1 MNENLRDRIVRHL
14 EPLSDER
21 GYQVLDYIEFLE
33 SKYAG
38 STATPASLFDRFTEG
53 VEDTLRAGK
62 VSTTAIA
69 ETMGL
74 LNKAVGVLTGV
85 AAAGKSVASD
95 IVGAAG
101 KVAGTGESAPPRP
114 APPPPAA
121 APPSSGS
128 QPASPPDEATSA
140 G

>member
-1 MNENLRDRIVRHL
+1 MNQALRDRINRHL

-33 SKYAG
+33 SKYGG
-38 STATPASLFDRFTEG
+38 SAASAPSLFSRFTEG

-85 AAAGKSVASD
+85 AAAWEVGSVGHCD
-95 IVGAAG
+95 GREERGVRHRRRRDQG
-101 KVAGTGESAPPRP
+101 R
-114 APPPPAA
+114 
-121 APPSSGS
+121 
-128 QPASPPDEATSA
+128 
-140 G
+140 